1 MIVFNSKEK
10 IWEIEKY
17 FQIDSWDLVSDHKWR
32 LKLSLGMSGVEKRW
46 ESKPG
51 LLVRNKI
58 QMTST
63 DLVRSL
69 GVDGFLKRKKKKNV

>member
-1 MIVFNSKEK
+1 MFGHPHGGVP
-10 IWEIEKY
+10 
-17 FQIDSWDLVSDHKWR
+17 DHKWR
-32 LKLSLGMSGVEKRW
+32 LKLSIWMLEVEKRW
-46 ESKPG
+46 ESKHG

-69 GVDGFLKRKKKKNV
+69 GVDGFLERKKKKNV

>member
-1 MIVFNSKEK
+1 MNYLGVTGSKKEGGRGGG
-10 IWEIEKY
+10 
-17 FQIDSWDLVSDHKWR
+17 DLVPDHKWR
-32 LKLSLGMSGVEKRW
+32 LKLSLGMLGVEKRW

-63 DLVRSL
+63 DLVRSF
-69 GVDGFLKRKKKKNV
+69 GVDGFLKRKKKKNI